1 MRRRPDIAAGLP
13 TVTRVLGQRFDI
25 RVVPNLTVPTGN
37 VAVDDVHAHED
48 WVHEDTMQVLGA
60 CDRDRNVISL
70 DPDTGYDRLRE
81 TFLHEH
87 LHAIITKANLH
98 HDLLASNE
106 EAVVARLSP
115 ILLQFLRDNPKA
127 VEFLQS

>member
-1 MRRRPDIAAGLP
+1 MPL
-13 TVTRVLGQRFDI
+13 VTRVAGQRFDI
-25 RVVPNLTVPTGN
+25 RMVPGLKVPTGN
-37 VAVDDVHAHED
+37 VAFEDVHAHED
-48 WVHEDTMQVLGA
+48 WVHEDMMAVLGA

-81 TFLHEH
+81 TFLHEN

-98 HDLLASNE
+98 HDLLATNE

-115 ILLQFLRDNPKA
+115 LLLQWLRDNPTA
-127 VEFLQS
+127 VEFLRS